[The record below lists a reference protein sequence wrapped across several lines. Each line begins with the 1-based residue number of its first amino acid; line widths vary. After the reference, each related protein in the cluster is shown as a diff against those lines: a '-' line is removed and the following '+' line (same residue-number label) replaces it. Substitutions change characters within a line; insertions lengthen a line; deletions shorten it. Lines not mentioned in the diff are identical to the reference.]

1 MQRRYIGHLMVCKDA
16 ADPQVPHGDEQ
27 KRRHFSKEQCRSRKV
42 EGGRKEGSKLGRQGN
57 DSGGEAGIPPGGSMK
72 SRSGLVR
79 APSTITENR
88 TTTSVATMSVAWCE
102 SCD

>member
-1 MQRRYIGHLMVCKDA
+1 MEGERRRA
-16 ADPQVPHGDEQ
+16 ASQQGRE
-27 KRRHFSKEQCRSRKV
+27 K
-42 EGGRKEGSKLGRQGN
+42 GG
-57 DSGGEAGIPPGGSMK
+57 APPGGSMK